1 MFSTRCIQFFTKD
14 CPNYLEEVYVPTE
27 TNELHMRSS
36 YQKSNALR
44 RKANGGQK
52 DFLMLV
58 PDFETRR

>member
-1 MFSTRCIQFFTKD
+1 MFSMRCIQFFTKD
-14 CPNYLEEVYVPTE
+14 CPNYLEKIYVPTE

-44 RKANGGQK
+44 RKANRGQK

-58 PDFETRR
+58 NYFETI